1 MINIPNYVISYIYI
15 KTYVIYSA
23 CNTSIEKIAFPSVRT
38 SLILKAKQSNSFLF
52 EYIYI
57 IYKSTYI
64 YIHIYTDL
72 SIQKNF
78 TVISLKKKFPFL
90 LAAYVPCVQMPR
102 LSSGSGDGR
111 YNYSSKGFQLKRR
124 AAAWLDCSRGLYTE
138 FHVNWQINKS
148 CSQLLS
154 RYFNLGGYASSIF
167 LLKDSVQTLP
177 LFFFFFLK

>member
-1 MINIPNYVISYIYI
+1 MNIYISYI
-15 KTYVIYSA
+15 
-23 CNTSIEKIAFPSVRT
+23 NPH
-38 SLILKAKQSNSFLF
+38 
-52 EYIYI
+52 
-57 IYKSTYI
+57 I

-177 LFFFFFLK
+177 LFFFFFFEIEEFEPWTKYLSDAFVHWDVSTYGEDTKYRVPNK